1 MNHGFISITEKIK
14 HAFDYGKITCGVF
27 VDQEKVFYTIQH
39 CSLFY
44 SQNLNI
50 MGYLRLP

>member
-14 HAFDYGKITCGVF
+14 RAFGYGKITCAVF

-50 MGYLRLP
+50 MGYLGLP